1 MDTCKQQ
8 GKEAKCCAIPVG
20 GQALFCVPPVAFR
33 DPSPAA
39 PDNQSPLGGTPA
51 AMAAPSPAATDPSGN
66 GNPIDGNPPGG
77 NPPTTEPQ
85 L

>member
-20 GQALFCVPPVAFR
+20 GQALFCVPPVASR

-39 PDNQSPLGGTPA
+39 PDNQRPLGGTPA
-51 AMAAPSPAATDPSGN
+51 AMAAPSPASTDPFGN
-66 GNPIDGNPPGG
+66 GNTSGG
-77 NPPTTEPQ
+77 NPQQRNPSYDG
-85 L
+85 